1 MTLALGLES
10 GDPFHLGG
18 RYDGRGV
25 NFAVYALNAES
36 VELCL
41 FDRNGQRELAR
52 LPLPGWH
59 AGVWHGYLPGA
70 QPGLIY
76 GYRVHG
82 PWWPERG
89 LRYNAAKLL
98 CDPYARR
105 LWGRYQG
112 QSDYCDH
119 LPDDPRR
126 PDPRDNAVQAVK
138 SVVTTDGFDWG
149 DDAPPRVPWAD
160 TLIYELHVKG
170 FSRLHPDLPPA
181 LRGTYAGLAR
191 PVCLDWLRW
200 LGVTTLELLPVAAI
214 GDEGRLLGLGLS
226 NYWGYN
232 PLAMMTVEPR
242 YAAGSDPLSEFKSLV
257 RACHAAGLEVILDV
271 VCNHTAEGGIG
282 GPSFHLRG
290 LDQPSYYRLRPDGQ
304 CENWSGT
311 GNTLDLSQPR
321 CLQLVLDTLRFW
333 AGQCRVD
340 GFRFDLAPVLGRGT
354 DGAFDP
360 RSGLLAA
367 IQADPLL
374 GRLKLIAEP
383 WDLGPD
389 GYRVGG
395 FPPGWAEWN
404 DRYRDGMRRFWLRRE
419 VSRGEFARRLCASS
433 ELFERRGRCPWAT
446 VNLLTAHDGFTLR
459 DLTSYRHKH
468 NEANG
473 EDNRDGHSE
482 NFSDNCGV
490 EGSSDEAAVNARR
503 GRLQRA
509 LLTTLLCSQG
519 TPMLLAGDEI
529 GHSQRGNNNAYCQDN
544 RTSWLDWDRADQQL
558 AAFVARLAALRRRYR
573 ALRFDDWFS
582 AGSHGGYE
590 RPDVEWRDAEG
601 RLMTPAEW
609 DHPQRFVLEVELAP
623 EGEQDVCLLLVNAEP
638 QPALFTLRPG
648 RWLRLLDS
656 ADPEAGEALFQHQ
669 AEVEAQTVWLLVLE
683 MGGRVTW

>member
-1 MTLALGLES
+1 MTLALGLEL
-10 GDPFHLGG
+10 GDPYRLGSH
-18 RYDGRGV
+18 YDGRGV
-25 NFAVYALNAES
+25 NFAVYALNADA
-36 VELCL
+36 VDLCL
-41 FDRNGQRELAR
+41 FDAAGQRELAR

-59 AGVWHGYLPGA
+59 AGVWYGYLPQA
-70 QPGLIY
+70 APGLVY
-76 GYRVHG
+76 GYRARG
-82 PWWPERG
+82 PWLPERG
-89 LRYNAAKLL
+89 QRYNSAKLL

-105 LWGRYQG
+105 LCGAYLG
-112 QSDYCDH
+112 QADFCDH
-119 LPDDPRR
+119 WPGDPLRL
-126 PDPRDNAVQAVK
+126 DPRDNGAHAVK
-138 SVVTTDGFDWG
+138 AVVTDESFDWG
-149 DDAPPRVPWAD
+149 EDHPPRTPWSD

-170 FSRLHPDLPPA
+170 FSALQPA
-181 LRGTYAGLAR
+181 IPEPLRGTYAGLAH
-191 PVCLDWLRW
+191 PASIAWLLR
-200 LGVTTLELLPVAAI
+200 LGVTAVELLPVAAI
-214 GDEGRLLGLGLS
+214 GDEGRLLGGGLV

-232 PLAMMTVEPR
+232 PLALMAVEPR
-242 YAAGSDPLSEFKSLV
+242 YAAGPDALAEFKAMVKAL
-257 RACHAAGLEVILDV
+257 HAAKLEVILDI
-271 VCNHTAEGGIG
+271 VCNHTAEGGVG

-290 LDQPSYYRLRPDGQ
+290 LDQTGYYRMRPDGQ

-333 AGQCRVD
+333 AGECRVD
-340 GFRFDLAPVLGRGT
+340 GFRFDLATVLGRGA
-354 DGAFDP
+354 DGGFAA
-360 RSGLLAA
+360 RGGLLAA

-433 ELFERRGRCPWAT
+433 ELFERRGRRPWAT

-473 EDNRDGHSE
+473 EDNRDGHSD
-482 NFSDNCGV
+482 NHSNNCGV
-490 EGSSDEAAVNARR
+490 EGPTDDPNVLSLR

-509 LLTTLLCSQG
+509 LLATLLFSQG

-544 RTSWLDWDRADQQL
+544 RISWLDWRLADEEL
-558 AAFVARLAALRRRYR
+558 AGFVARLTALRRRYR
-573 ALRFDDWFS
+573 ALRHDEWFS

-590 RPDVEWRDAEG
+590 RPDVDWRDPEG
-601 RLMTPAEW
+601 RPMTPAEW
-609 DHPQRFVLEVELAP
+609 DHAQRFALSMELGP
-623 EGEQDVCLLLVNAEP
+623 EGTHDVCLLLLNAEP
-638 QPALFTLRPG
+638 NPTVFSIRPG
-648 RWLRLLDS
+648 RWLRVLDS
-656 ADPEAGEALFQHQ
+656 ADPQAGEALFQAQ
-669 AEVEAQTVWLLVLE
+669 CEVEANSVWLLVL
-683 MGGRVTW
+683 GTTARATW